1 MTPNSNAST
10 PRSFY
15 DGVGVGVGVDEH
27 HTTGEH
33 AIILQEDV
41 LRLQMELNKT
51 MEQYKRF
58 GIRQRLCLSHAHL
71 LWWLRASSVLGSH
84 VLYMCVC
91 LLCTHQRMA
100 ASGNIGVGEI
110 CHETPVREPL
120 RDRHEPSGEEFC
132 DLGVVG

>member
-1 MTPNSNAST
+1 MYVRGGVITPSSNAST

-71 LWWLRASSVLGSH
+71 LW
-84 VLYMCVC
+84 
-91 LLCTHQRMA
+91 
-100 ASGNIGVGEI
+100 
-110 CHETPVREPL
+110 
-120 RDRHEPSGEEFC
+120 
-132 DLGVVG
+132 

>member
-1 MTPNSNAST
+1 MTAG
-10 PRSFY
+10 
-15 DGVGVGVGVDEH
+15 D
-27 HTTGEH
+27 EH

-71 LWWLRASSVLGSH
+71 LWWRIRQRLALEHLLRL
-84 VLYMCVC
+84 CVC
-91 LLCTHQRMA
+91 LLCIHQRKA

-110 CHETPVREPL
+110 CHEKPL
-120 RDRHEPSGEEFC
+120 RKP
-132 DLGVVG
+132 L